1 MGGFTCEGV
10 QEIGGLSEGVGPGVG
25 RKKQKERWP
34 GLPAGRARNRRAK
47 RRIGPGVGRRKRKGR
62 QAGFTSGGT
71 SRTKAGLSRKLGRGR
86 REAEG
91 EVAGLGLGRRAAGA
105 AGVKGRGPGPLTL
118 RRISLY
124 AKLILCILEQD
135 EEKGGGVYVPSVS
148 RV

>member
-1 MGGFTCEGV
+1 MGRDAQRRDREKEAEGGDGRVYLRGV

-25 RKKQKERWP
+25 RK
-34 GLPAGRARNRRAK
+34 
-47 RRIGPGVGRRKRKGR
+47 KRKGR

-91 EVAGLGLGRRAAGA
+91 EMAGLGLGRRAAGA